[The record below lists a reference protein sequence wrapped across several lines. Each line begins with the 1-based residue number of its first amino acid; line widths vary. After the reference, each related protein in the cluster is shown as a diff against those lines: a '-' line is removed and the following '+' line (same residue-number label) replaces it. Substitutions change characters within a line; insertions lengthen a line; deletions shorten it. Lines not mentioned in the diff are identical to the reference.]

1 MDPLGNIF
9 CVGSFPVMI
18 TYLFCT
24 LGTLRLRF
32 VAHIPF
38 VSSLSGKKL
47 DHRRRASTSP
57 HTVFAPAANR
67 GVAQAS
73 KVAPVVQTS
82 SMSRILR
89 L

>member
-1 MDPLGNIF
+1 MDTLENVF
-9 CVGSFPVMI
+9 CAGSFSLMA

-24 LGTLRLRF
+24 LGTQRLRF
-32 VAHIPF
+32 VAYSPF

-57 HTVFAPAANR
+57 HTVFAPAANK
-67 GVAQAS
+67 GAAQAS